1 MAEHKLRI
9 DVEMNA
15 KGASKSV
22 KKLSDSIEDAKTSMQ
37 AAFILV
43 DYKASEAAVQ
53 KLYKLRNTLED
64 KAESNRTK
72 KLSKYYE
79 SQEKLE
85 QAYQERRKAII
96 AVGGFEKE
104 SGLNA
109 LERSKKDAQRRLDI
123 KYADQLDELKQ
134 QDSLVEKL
142 EQLTLKIGKHWQDIN
157 AKMKSASVETEDAVE
172 YESAL
177 AKAVSESKDA
187 LAEAAGVGRSNAYD
201 EEDLDRLQALEK
213 EKEELDKKRFE
224 LAREG
229 LDDYYAEARRLE
241 NNYQSNVQKAKALPG
256 DESSKEASVSLVQEA
271 YNSQM
276 DALNL
281 KYSEV
286 LEKQRAYMDR
296 SNEIVI
302 EQNEI
307 RAAIAGV
314 AQEEK
319 EVAQETEKTESKTRR
334 TEKWTTR
341 VRSSWSAV
349 RKTIADVAKSA
360 ISKLGKGISSA
371 AKHAKDIGSKIKQ
384 ATKPAENLRKK
395 FTKIGLAMLGARSAF
410 FMFKQIISEAMSNNK
425 ELQDQLQATKGVM
438 GEALAPAIQLLVNA
452 LGKVVTF
459 ADRVYQ
465 LFTGTSLIAKYNA
478 KQAQKQADA
487 TKDAAENAKEYQKQM
502 ASFDVA
508 NKLSDNSSSSSSASS
523 GGSTD
528 DSAIKFN
535 EVDVDGWLEDIL
547 KKIKTK
553 DWTGVGST
561 IAEKIVSGLNSI
573 DWQSIREKAS
583 GAAKGFAEMLNG
595 LFEFTSE
602 DGSTLMSSIG
612 KTIGESLNTVVGA
625 VLSFAENLH
634 WGTLGSELSNGIVTA
649 LKTIDWYKLFDT
661 ATELGTGVAE
671 WINGVFDFG
680 QKQQD
685 SLAMNLSKGISNAL
699 HSAFLAVNSFLG
711 TLDWGKIGLSIAQ
724 FIQNINWVQLFSDLA
739 ETLSEAA
746 KGVLETVIGFFEGM
760 DWGKMVDDIFLSILA
775 FVRKFDWS
783 GIASDLA
790 RLLGDL
796 FGAVFRISV
805 TIIQDTIA
813 SIMNIGQIIKNYFD
827 EHIQDA
833 KDSGGSVAQGILT
846 GIVDIFSDIG
856 NWIVNNIFKPFI
868 DGFKSAFG
876 IHSPS
881 KEMQPL
887 GANIWN
893 GVLEGIKNLVS
904 LDKLKSWWQEN
915 VVAKVQNAWATVV
928 SVTAE
933 IGGKIKDSFSN
944 LKKKWDSIK
953 NKSNTATGSG
963 SIKDSFTKLKK
974 KWDSIKNKTKK
985 ATATGTQKK
994 SFKDMKKKFDGVKNK
1009 TVEITAKL
1017 KDAITGALNSMISKI
1032 NNLIAKLRKISIAGY
1047 KPFKDIRD
1055 IPKLARG
1062 GIVNNPGRGVQATI
1076 GEAGREAVLPLD
1088 KNTGWMDMLAERLAQ
1103 RVNGS
1108 GQMVQTII
1116 TLDGETIA
1124 KKVVE
1129 VNNRKRVR
1137 LNGGLV

>member
-9 DVEMNA
+9 DVELGTKQA
-15 KGASKSV
+15 EQSA
-22 KKLSDSIEDAKTSMQ
+22 KKLSDGIESAKKKMEGSVDFGGEKSISNAQKE
-37 AAFILV
+37 L
-43 DYKASEAAVQ
+43 Q
-53 KLYKLRNTLED
+53 KLDEKAAELHAKREAYMQNEMRAYNAAYEEQNRLHSQALSSIREMNISESERQSMIERENQMYEIAASSLESMYSKEIAGLAKIESQIETLQGKRD
-64 KAESNRTK
+64 QATASIQSAQSAERQQANETK
-72 KLSKYYE
+72 KAA
-79 SQEKLE
+79 
-85 QAYQERRKAII
+85 QA
-96 AVGGFEKE
+96 
-104 SGLNA
+104 
-109 LERSKKDAQRRLDI
+109 
-123 KYADQLDELKQ
+123 
-134 QDSLVEKL
+134 
-142 EQLTLKIGKHWQDIN
+142 
-157 AKMKSASVETEDAVE
+157 
-172 YESAL
+172 
-177 AKAVSESKDA
+177 
-187 LAEAAGVGRSNAYD
+187 
-201 EEDLDRLQALEK
+201 
-213 EKEELDKKRFE
+213 
-224 LAREG
+224 
-229 LDDYYAEARRLE
+229 
-241 NNYQSNVQKAKALPG
+241 
-256 DESSKEASVSLVQEA
+256 
-271 YNSQM
+271 
-276 DALNL
+276 
-281 KYSEV
+281 
-286 LEKQRAYMDR
+286 
-296 SNEIVI
+296 
-302 EQNEI
+302 QNEN
-307 RAAIAGV
+307 ASGA
-314 AQEEK
+314 
-319 EVAQETEKTESKTRR
+319 SKLSRLTKRIH
-334 TEKWTTR
+334 
-341 VRSSWSAV
+341 SSWTGV
-349 RKTIADVAKSA
+349 RKTVQSVAKGA
-360 ISKLGKGISSA
+360 MAKLGSGIKNA
-371 AKHAKDIGSKIKQ
+371 AKWAGNIGSRIKQ
-384 ATKPAENLRKK
+384 SVKPAENLRKK
-395 FTKIGLAMLGARSAF
+395 FLKIGLAMLGARSAF
-410 FMFKQIISEAMSNNK
+410 IMFKQVISEAMSNNE
-425 ELQDQLQATKGVM
+425 ELQNQLQATKGVM

-478 KQAQKQADA
+478 KQARKQADA

-508 NKLSDNSSSSSSASS
+508 NKLSDNTSSSSSASS
-523 GGSTD
+523 GSSTD

-573 DWQSIREKAS
+573 DWQGIREKAS

-612 KTIGESLNTVVGA
+612 KTIGESLNTVVGT

-634 WGTLGSELSNGIVTA
+634 WGTLGSELSHGIVTA

-680 QKQQD
+680 QEQQN

-724 FIQNINWVQLFSDLA
+724 FIQNINWVQLSSDLA

-746 KGVLETVIGFFEGM
+746 KGVLETVIGYFEGM

-796 FGAVFRISV
+796 FGAALRIAV

-813 SIMNIGQIIKNYFD
+813 SIMNIGQIIKKYFD

-856 NWIVNNIFKPFI
+856 SWIVNNIFKPFI

-915 VVAKVQNAWATVV
+915 VVAKVQNAWKTVV

-933 IGGKIKDSFSN
+933 IGGKIKDSFSK
-944 LKKKWDSIK
+944 LKNKWDSIK
-953 NKSNTATGSG
+953 NKSNTATGNG
-963 SIKDSFTKLKK
+963 SIKDSFKKLKD
-974 KWDSIKNKTKK
+974 KWDSFKNKSKK
-985 ATATGTQKK
+985 ATATGTQSK
-994 SFKDMKKKFDGVKNK
+994 SFKNMKDKFDSVKNK

-1017 KDAITGALNSMISKI
+1017 KDAITGALNSMIEKI
-1032 NNLIAKLRKISIAGY
+1032 NGLIAKLRKISVAGY
-1047 KPFKDIRD
+1047 KPFKDIKD

-1108 GQMVQTII
+1108 GQMVQTVI

>member
-9 DVEMNA
+9 DVKLGTKQAQQET
-15 KGASKSV
+15 
-22 KKLSDSIEDAKTSMQ
+22 KKLSDSFSGVKKEIKETVKSVNELNDKTGKKATWKVGDYTADDIKKAKKEVERLTKE
-37 AAFILV
+37 IN
-43 DYKASEAAVQ
+43 
-53 KLYKLRNTLED
+53 KLDE
-64 KAESNRTK
+64 KAE
-72 KLSKYYE
+72 KLKSGKRL
-79 SQEKLE
+79 SQYVE
-85 QAYQERRKAII
+85 
-96 AVGGFEKE
+96 
-104 SGLNA
+104 
-109 LERSKKDAQRRLDI
+109 
-123 KYADQLDELKQ
+123 ELKFN
-134 QDSLVEKL
+134 D
-142 EQLTLKIGKHWQDIN
+142 
-157 AKMKSASVETEDAVE
+157 
-172 YESAL
+172 
-177 AKAVSESKDA
+177 
-187 LAEAAGVGRSNAYD
+187 
-201 EEDLDRLQALEK
+201 
-213 EKEELDKKRFE
+213 
-224 LAREG
+224 
-229 LDDYYAEARRLE
+229 
-241 NNYQSNVQKAKALPG
+241 
-256 DESSKEASVSLVQEA
+256 EA
-271 YNSQM
+271 YNSRM
-276 DALNL
+276 RDAGRGATLEQFHKAMETIDADHAKTEEVIRNKYAAELSELKEIQNTERNL
-281 KYSEV
+281 VQQRSTLKARIALTKQAEEEHAKAVKETAKETDRSSK
-286 LEKQRAYMDR
+286 KQRVAASEAKKTATNQR
-296 SNEIVI
+296 AVTNE
-302 EQNEI
+302 
-307 RAAIAGV
+307 A
-314 AQEEK
+314 K
-319 EVAQETEKTESKTRR
+319 KTSRYQSKTSGETSRLGR
-334 TEKWTTR
+334 LTKR
-341 VRSSWSAV
+341 IHSSWTGV
-349 RKTIADVAKSA
+349 RKTVQSVAKGA
-360 ISKLGKGISSA
+360 IAKLGSGIKNA
-371 AKHAKDIGSKIKQ
+371 AKWAGNIGSKIKQ
-384 ATKPAENLRKK
+384 SVKPAENLRKK
-395 FTKIGLAMLGARSAF
+395 FLKIGLAMLGARSAF
-410 FMFKQIISEAMSNNK
+410 IMFKQVISEAMSNNE
-425 ELQDQLQATKGVM
+425 ELQNQLQATKGVM

-508 NKLSDNSSSSSSASS
+508 NKLSDNTSSSSSASS
-523 GGSTD
+523 GSSTD

-573 DWQSIREKAS
+573 DWQGIQEKAS

-612 KTIGESLNTVVGA
+612 KTIGESLNTVVGT

-634 WGTLGSELSNGIVTA
+634 WGTLGSELSHGIVTA

-680 QKQQD
+680 QEQQN

-711 TLDWGKIGLSIAQ
+711 TMDWGKIGLSIAQ
-724 FIQNINWVQLFSDLA
+724 FIQNINWVQLSSDLA

-746 KGVLETVIGFFEGM
+746 KGVLETVIGYFEGM
-760 DWGKMVDDIFLSILA
+760 DWGKVVDDIFLSILA

-796 FGAVFRISV
+796 FGAALRIAV

-813 SIMNIGQIIKNYFD
+813 TIMNIGQMIKKYFD

-846 GIVDIFSDIG
+846 GIADIFSDIAS
-856 NWIVNNIFKPFI
+856 WIVNNIFKPFI

-915 VVAKVQNAWATVV
+915 VVAKVKNAWKTVV

-933 IGGKIKDSFSN
+933 IGGTIKDSFKD
-944 LKKKWDSIK
+944 LK
-953 NKSNTATGSG
+953 N
-963 SIKDSFTKLKK
+963 
-974 KWDSIKNKTKK
+974 KWDSIKNKTNKATADGTQSKNFKNMKDKWDAFKNKTKK
-985 ATATGTQKK
+985 ATADGTQSKN
-994 SFKDMKKKFDGVKNK
+994 FKNMKDKFDSVKNK

-1017 KDAITGALNSMISKI
+1017 KDAITGALNTMIGKI
-1032 NNLIAKLRKISIAGY
+1032 NDLIAKLRKISIAGY
-1047 KPFKDIRD
+1047 KPFKDIKD